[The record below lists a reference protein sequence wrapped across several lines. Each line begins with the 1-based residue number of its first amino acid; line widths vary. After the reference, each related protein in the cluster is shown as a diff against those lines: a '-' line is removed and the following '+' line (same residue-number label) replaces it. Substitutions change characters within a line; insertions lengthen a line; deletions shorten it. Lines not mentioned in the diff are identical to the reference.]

1 VNLKVQ
7 ANGPAIN
14 VQLQIPISNARV
26 CNNGGNIDLKDV
38 EEVVVV
44 CIDTTCFL

>member
-7 ANGPAIN
+7 ANGPAFN
-14 VQLQIPISNARV
+14 VHLWITTSNARV
-26 CNNGGNIDLKDV
+26 CNNGGAIDLKDF

-44 CIDTTCFL
+44 CIDKTWYL

>member
-1 VNLKVQ
+1 VNFKVQ

-14 VQLQIPISNARV
+14 VHLQIPISKARV
-26 CNNGGNIDLKDV
+26 CNNGGDIDLKDF

-44 CIDTTCFL
+44 CIDTTWFL